1 MLIARPQR
9 KAIIRL
15 PGEIMGIILVGA
27 GGDIWA
33 SKFEWGQLRRLAQS
47 YGWVPAGTVLDE
59 PDVDW
64 NGGYQTND
72 WQRVTA
78 DDARNL
84 ADALSRALRDLPA
97 DDDKRRSVTIQV
109 ELPPAFH
116 SLPANPVMDSIALED
131 MERLTPLDWFGG
143 DEGRKTVQ
151 KYIDFIGAG
160 EFVIK

>member
-1 MLIARPQR
+1 
-9 KAIIRL
+9 
-15 PGEIMGIILVGA
+15 MGIILEGA
-27 GGDIWA
+27 GGNIWA
-33 SKFEWGQLRRLAQS
+33 SVFEWGQLLRLAQS

-59 PDVDW
+59 PNVDW

-78 DDARNL
+78 DDAHNL
-84 ADALSRALRDLPA
+84 ADALARALGDLPA
-97 DDDKRRSVTIQV
+97 DDKLRSVTVLI

-116 SLPANPVMDSIALED
+116 NLPTNPVIDTIALED

-143 DEGRKTVQ
+143 DEGRKSVQ
-151 KYIDFIGAG
+151 KYIDFCRAG

>member
-1 MLIARPQR
+1 
-9 KAIIRL
+9 
-15 PGEIMGIILVGA
+15 MGIILKGA

-33 SKFEWGQLRRLAQS
+33 SVFEWGQLLRLAQL

-59 PDVDW
+59 PNVSW

-84 ADALSRALRDLPA
+84 ADALSRALHDLPA
-97 DDDKRRSVTIQV
+97 EDKLRSVTNAI
-109 ELPPAFH
+109 ELPPTFH
-116 SLPANPVMDSIALED
+116 NLPTNPIIDCIALED
-131 MERLTPLDWFGG
+131 IERLTPLDWFGG
-143 DEGRKTVQ
+143 DEGRKSVQ
-151 KYIDFIGAG
+151 KYITFCCAG